1 MKNYQIAN
9 LANEKGYRADHEDG
23 GIVIWLLTRKPS
35 VMEIER
41 ALDLTDDGLVHSHPQ
56 GVIIF
61 GIDS

>member
-9 LANEKGYRADHEDG
+9 LANEKGYRADREDG
-23 GIVIWLLTRKPS
+23 GVVIWLITRKPS

-41 ALDLTDDGLVHSHPQ
+41 ELELGAALVHNHPA

-61 GIDS
+61 GTDS